1 MKKNTIALTL
11 ANKIYD
17 TQEGKSLADAF
28 KTAWSL
34 TRQEKI
40 RTNVSGVTF
49 EKRQQ
54 ALGRLERYDTD
65 EIAVTLERDKWNGH
79 DSNAIK
85 VLVSVNGGNEYH
97 LGYIPRNLAHLA
109 AALMD
114 KGAELTAD
122 FKAVTGG
129 ADGKSYGALISIKL

>member
-1 MKKNTIALTL
+1 MKKNVKALTIANRL
-11 ANKIYD
+11 YD
-17 TQEGKSLADAF
+17 TQGTNLTDAF
-28 KTAWSL
+28 KKAWEI
-34 TRQEKI
+34 TRQEKL

-49 EKRQQ
+49 ENRQR
-54 ALGRLERYDTD
+54 ALGRLERY
-65 EIAVTLERDKWNGH
+65 EPENINVTLERDKWNGH

-85 VLVSVNGGNEYH
+85 VNVSVNGGREYH
-97 LGYIPRNLAHLA
+97 LGYIPRKLATLA

-129 ADGKSYGALISIKL
+129 SEGKSYGALITIRL

>member
-1 MKKNTIALTL
+1 MKKNVKALTIANRL
-11 ANKIYD
+11 YD
-17 TQEGKSLADAF
+17 TQDTSLADAF
-28 KTAWSL
+28 KTAWRI
-34 TRQEKI
+34 TRQERI
-40 RTNVSGVTF
+40 RTNISGVTF
-49 EKRQQ
+49 ENRQQ

-65 EIAVTLERDKWNGH
+65 SINVTLERDKWNGH

-85 VLVSVNGGNEYH
+85 VNVSVNGGRGYH
-97 LGYIPRNLAHLA
+97 LGYVPRNLATLA

-129 ADGKSYGALISIKL
+129 SEGKSYGALITIKL

>member
-17 TQEGKSLADAF
+17 AYADTTLTEAF
-28 KTAWSL
+28 RTAWEI
-34 TRQEKI
+34 TKREKI

-49 EKRQQ
+49 ENRQQ

-65 EIAVTLERDKWNGH
+65 EIAVTLERDRWNGH

-85 VLVSVNGGNEYH
+85 VNVSVNGSREYH
-97 LGYIPRNLAHLA
+97 LGYIPKNLAHLA
-109 AALMD
+109 AALLD

-129 ADGKSYGALISIKL
+129 SEGKSYGALITIKL